1 MKLIKVFFE
10 CGEKQGLVLKMQSVF
25 VCSLLGTSET
35 VKYKSGSDVQVI
47 HVWNRILFRHTRHC
61 TVVCAGVFQPW
72 KVYILKLGLQ
82 GNK

>member
-10 CGEKQGLVLKMQSVF
+10 CGEKQMQSVF

-47 HVWNRILFRHTRHC
+47 HV
-61 TVVCAGVFQPW
+61 
-72 KVYILKLGLQ
+72 
-82 GNK
+82 